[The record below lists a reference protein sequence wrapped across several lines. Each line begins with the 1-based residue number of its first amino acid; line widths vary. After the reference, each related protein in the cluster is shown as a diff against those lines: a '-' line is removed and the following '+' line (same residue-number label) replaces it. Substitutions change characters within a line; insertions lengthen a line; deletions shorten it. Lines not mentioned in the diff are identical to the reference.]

1 MKIPKKIRL
10 NNLVVL
16 GIMVFSTVFILF
28 FISDIESPKVSNKF
42 MINENNEVKKPL
54 TEIVIN
60 QKTEE
65 VESPKSNTD
74 IKSAAKAKV
83 IELKRNYFDKIEA
96 LEPLEKDKLL
106 DLVLKTETS
115 KLSKEYDRPVE
126 DIMLTVKRLFD
137 LAASNPTGIIR

>member
-1 MKIPKKIRL
+1 
-10 NNLVVL
+10 
-16 GIMVFSTVFILF
+16 
-28 FISDIESPKVSNKF
+28 

-54 TEIVIN
+54 TEVVIN

-137 LAASNPTGIIR
+137 LAASNPTGNIRRKVFHNNNFRPLSNLIFH